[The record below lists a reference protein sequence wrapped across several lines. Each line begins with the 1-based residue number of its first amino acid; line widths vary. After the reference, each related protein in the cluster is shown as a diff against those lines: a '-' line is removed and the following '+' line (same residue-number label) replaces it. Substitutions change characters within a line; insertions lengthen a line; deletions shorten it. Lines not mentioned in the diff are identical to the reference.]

1 MINEIYD
8 IFSREYAENGEGLI
22 VDKHLLAPGDYIKFT
37 LEDTGDSIEIFHV
50 DKKTDNSLEV
60 YREFVRR
67 DYLSRLISMNKP
79 IDPNKIIHSN
89 NIYTF
94 YVKKENLH
102 ESKGKLNGKVI
113 KEYYNI
119 LKNPEVKYK
128 SKPKSRKLY
137 LKIEEEYG
145 KPDIELIENIQ
156 SWVQK
161 NIMEIAKKLDLNKTY
176 LKLFYDTSLNNYEK
190 ESERYIIPNIY
201 NSTDYN
207 VNIAGKVYGLSDF
220 NMGLNSKK
228 PYLENK
234 TRKSKLPL
242 LVDSEKILVE
252 KKLFDYLMNYASEG
266 KNYIYAEQ
274 DCVDGIEA
282 KENKKSDFR
291 GYFFRVNKGKEVEI
305 TDYDSITDYRYKF
318 KRVIKII
325 PILRQGFEKEFT
337 LVKGSLKNIGELSD
351 KVNELFFNKYL
362 KSNFF
367 TEPKDIKL
375 NDSKVKE
382 FLLKYRYGFYTW
394 FYKGEDILVKG
405 FWDKM
410 TLGLLCNSISHG
422 NANKAINQF
431 NLRHALLDYF
441 KEESRGENMANTIK
455 DIRKNVDEKINIKKD
470 EDYKVEIKGDKEYY
484 FCIGQLLQYFYSL
497 NKSSSKN
504 FSFISSVL
512 NASDDRIVKEKLR
525 RLFIKYS
532 YAIKSSFRF
541 SNMYY
546 MVLAYSSENE
556 VDKDLII
563 AGFLCPSLIYK
574 KSEEDSDD
582 ENKNEEES

>member
-8 IFSREYAENGEGLI
+8 IFSREYVEKGEGLV

-37 LEDTGDSIEIFHV
+37 LEDTWNSIQIFSV

-60 YREFVRR
+60 YKEFVRR
-67 DYLSRLISMNKP
+67 DYLSRLVSMNKP

-102 ESKGKLNGKVI
+102 QSKGKLSSKVI
-113 KEYYNI
+113 EEYYNI

-128 SKPKSRKLY
+128 SKSKSRKLY
-137 LKIEEEYG
+137 LNIEEKYG

-176 LKLFYDTSLNNYEK
+176 LKLFYDTNLNNYEK

-207 VNIAGKVYGLSDF
+207 VTINKKVYGLSDF

-234 TRKSKLPL
+234 TRKSKLPM
-242 LVDSEKILVE
+242 LVDSEKILIE

-266 KNYIYAEQ
+266 RNYIYAQQ

-282 KENKKSDFR
+282 KENKKSDFK

-305 TDYDSITDYRYKF
+305 ADYDSITDYRYKF
-318 KRVIKII
+318 KRAIKIT
-325 PILRQGFEKEFT
+325 PILKQGFGKEFI
-337 LVKGSLKNIGELSD
+337 LIRGNMKNISELSD
-351 KVNELFFNKYL
+351 KVNEVFFNKYL

-367 TEPKDIKL
+367 TEAKDIKL

-382 FLLKYRYGFYTW
+382 SLLKYRYGFYTW
-394 FYKGEDILVKG
+394 FYKGEELLVKG
-405 FWDKM
+405 FWNKM
-410 TLGLLCNSISHG
+410 TLDLLCNSIDNG

-431 NLRHALLDYF
+431 NLRHTLLDYF
-441 KEESRGENMANTIK
+441 NKESRGENMANTIK
-455 DIRKNVDEKINIKKD
+455 YIRKNVDEKINIKEDK
-470 EDYKVEIKGDKEYY
+470 DYKVEIEEVGEYY

-504 FSFISSVL
+504 FSFLSPVL
-512 NASDDRIVKEKLR
+512 NASDDKTVKEKLR

-546 MVLAYSSENE
+546 MILAYSSENE
-556 VDKDLII
+556 VDKDSII

>member
-8 IFSREYAENGEGLI
+8 IFSREYAEKGEGLVI
-22 VDKHLLAPGDYIKFT
+22 DKHLLALGDYIKFT
-37 LEDTGDSIEIFHV
+37 LEDTWNSIQIFSV
-50 DKKTDNSLEV
+50 DKKTDNSLEA
-60 YREFVRR
+60 YKEFVRR
-67 DYLSRLISMNKP
+67 DYLSRLVSMNKP

-102 ESKGKLNGKVI
+102 QSNGKLSSKVI
-113 KEYYNI
+113 EEYYNI

-137 LKIEEEYG
+137 LNIEEKYG

-207 VNIAGKVYGLSDF
+207 VTINKKVYGLSDF

-234 TRKSKLPL
+234 TRKSKLPM
-242 LVDSEKILVE
+242 LVDSEKILIE

-266 KNYIYAEQ
+266 RNYIYAQQ

-282 KENKKSDFR
+282 KENKKSDFK

-305 TDYDSITDYRYKF
+305 ADYDSITDYRYKF
-318 KRVIKII
+318 KRAIKIT
-325 PILRQGFEKEFT
+325 PILKQGFGKEFI
-337 LVKGSLKNIGELSD
+337 LIRGNMKNISELSD
-351 KVNELFFNKYL
+351 KVSEVFFNKYL

-367 TEPKDIKL
+367 TEAKDIKL
-375 NDSKVKE
+375 NNSKVKE
-382 FLLKYRYGFYTW
+382 SLLKYRYGFYTW
-394 FYKGEDILVKG
+394 FYKGEELLVKG
-405 FWDKM
+405 FWNKM
-410 TLGLLCNSISHG
+410 TLDLLCNSIDNG

-431 NLRHALLDYF
+431 NLRHTLLDYF
-441 KEESRGENMANTIK
+441 NKESRGENMANTIK
-455 DIRKNVDEKINIKKD
+455 YIRKNVDEKINIKEDK
-470 EDYKVEIKGDKEYY
+470 DYKVEIEEAGEYY

-504 FSFISSVL
+504 FSFLSPVL
-512 NASDDRIVKEKLR
+512 NASDDKTVKEKLR

-546 MVLAYSSENE
+546 MILAYSSENE
-556 VDKDLII
+556 VDKDSII